1 MSTDLPKA
9 SRQQPI
15 RPEPQETPEEQFDEL
30 IETVK
35 EELDMKYNAL
45 NTLNALN
52 ELKEIL
58 EKRDTQLKEKEAE
71 LNDRIQKF
79 NKKVEEGTAEVV
91 KLNEMID
98 KDLKRREEELKQKEE
113 ELKKSNEANN
123 KNIELSLQREYELNR
138 RQTELIQKEMK
149 LNTLEAEIEKFLE
162 ISPTI
167 FKEVPPES
175 DMNQS
180 YPIIQKLND
189 LGKGA
194 VYTAAR
200 KIIIQIL
207 KKLRELCYMT
217 IDNIEVKWAC
227 AACFY
232 RVQFP
237 AVTLQDIIDALK
249 DFVKELSE
257 IHNEELNYIISEL
270 ELKVIDKLETT

>member
-1 MSTDLPKA
+1 MSTNLPKA

-15 RPEPQETPEEQFDEL
+15 RPEPQETPEKPKDEL
-30 IETVK
+30 YVLIEAVIEELKKK
-35 EELDMKYNAL
+35 EE
-45 NTLNALN
+45 
-52 ELKEIL
+52 ELK
-58 EKRDTQLKEKEAE
+58 QKEAAAEDKMKRFIEVTEKYTEHEVVIEKKERE
-71 LNDRIQKF
+71 LLD
-79 NKKVEEGTAEVV
+79 VEE
-91 KLNEMID
+91 
-98 KDLKRREEELKQKEE
+98 DLRNKEEELKQKEE
-113 ELKKSNEANN
+113 ELKKRNEANN

-149 LNTLEAEIEKFLE
+149 LNGLEAEIEKFLE

-200 KIIIQIL
+200 KILIQIL
-207 KKLRELCYMT
+207 KKLRELCYMSDN
-217 IDNIEVKWAC
+217 DNIEVKWAC

-237 AVTLQDIIDALK
+237 AVSLQDIIDALK
-249 DFVKELSE
+249 DFVKELRE
-257 IHNEELNYIISEL
+257 IQDEELNKLLSEL
-270 ELKVIDKLETT
+270 ESKIIDKLEEG